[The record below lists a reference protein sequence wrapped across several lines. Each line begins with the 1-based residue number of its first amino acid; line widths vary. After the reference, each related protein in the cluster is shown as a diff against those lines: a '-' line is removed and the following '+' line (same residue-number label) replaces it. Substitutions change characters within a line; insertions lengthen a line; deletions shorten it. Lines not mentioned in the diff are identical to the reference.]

1 MIYENGFNN
10 LKIDSNIKMYYWILD
25 NKINGDLFKRYLVET
40 TATDS
45 ITLGSNVTVLW
56 SGNDGVAAYRM
67 LYLIHGG
74 HDVKQVIESLGLK

>member
-10 LKIDSNIKMYYWILD
+10 LKIDQNVKMYYWILD
-25 NKINGDLFKRYLVET
+25 NNNGDLFKRYLVET

-56 SGNDGVAAYRM
+56 SGIDGVVAYRM